1 MAYTCIA
8 ASGHHGA
15 TLHYGHAGEPNAK
28 LIEDG
33 DMCLFDMGAEYHCYC
48 SDITCSFPANGKFT
62 DQQRDV
68 YETCYEAVVA
78 VESAMRPGVNWADMH
93 RLANRT
99 ILAGLLKRGYL
110 VGGTVEEMD
119 AVNLGAVF
127 MPHGLGHFLG
137 LDTHDVGGYLKGCP
151 ERSTLPGLKSL
162 RTARDLELH
171 MVSGTGA
178 GAGRLTTSKH
188 HLTITLP
195 ACYSYIVARSVLSG
209 HTHNEPKSSIE
220 GTIKNDCVVFCCGMV
235 SWWCLRMLS
244 QVLTVEPGVYWID
257 HLLDAAQQN
266 PAQAKFFNWDKVN
279 SMRGTG
285 GVRIEDDVL
294 VLADGIENFTLV
306 PRTVEE
312 IEAFMS

>member
-110 VGGTVEEMD
+110 VDGTVEEMD

-188 HLTITLP
+188 HLTINCYYT
-195 ACYSYIVARSVLSG
+195 ACVLSI
-209 HTHNEPKSSIE
+209 HC
-220 GTIKNDCVVFCCGMV
+220 GTFC
-235 SWWCLRMLS
+235 SLRAYP
-244 QVLTVEPGVYWID
+244 QRTQEFDP
-257 HLLDAAQQN
+257 
-266 PAQAKFFNWDKVN
+266 
-279 SMRGTG
+279 R
-285 GVRIEDDVL
+285 VR
-294 VLADGIENFTLV
+294 
-306 PRTVEE
+306 RHHQK
-312 IEAFMS
+312 

>member
-28 LIEDG
+28 LVEDG

-62 DQQRDV
+62 EQQRDV
-68 YETCYEAVVA
+68 YETCLEAVVA

-110 VGGTVEEMD
+110 IGGTVEEMD

-137 LDTHDVGGYLKGCP
+137 LDTHDVGGYLKGYP
-151 ERSTLPGLKSL
+151 ERSAIPGLKSL
-162 RTARDLELH
+162 RTARDLE
-171 MVSGTGA
+171 V
-178 GAGRLTTSKH
+178 
-188 HLTITLP
+188 
-195 ACYSYIVARSVLSG
+195 
-209 HTHNEPKSSIE
+209 
-220 GTIKNDCVVFCCGMV
+220 GMV
-235 SWWCLRMLS
+235 SQIQSRMHHAMPVVQRDQTRHNRRQSCLPSSETWYPQTRA
-244 QVLTVEPGVYWID
+244 
-257 HLLDAAQQN
+257 HLAVFRLLCHA
-266 PAQAKFFNWDKVN
+266 
-279 SMRGTG
+279 
-285 GVRIEDDVL
+285 
-294 VLADGIENFTLV
+294 V
-306 PRTVEE
+306 PRCCCCR
-312 IEAFMS
+312 S

>member
-28 LIEDG
+28 LVEDG

-68 YETCYEAVVA
+68 YETCLEAVVA

-110 VGGTVEEMD
+110 IGGTVEEMD

-137 LDTHDVGGYLKGCP
+137 LDTHDVGGYLKGYP
-151 ERSTLPGLKSL
+151 ERSIIPGLKSL
-162 RTARDLELH
+162 RTARDLE
-171 MVSGTGA
+171 V
-178 GAGRLTTSKH
+178 
-188 HLTITLP
+188 
-195 ACYSYIVARSVLSG
+195 
-209 HTHNEPKSSIE
+209 
-220 GTIKNDCVVFCCGMV
+220 GMV
-235 SWWCLRMLS
+235 SHTQSSMHACMHACTHCQLSSATRHGTTVKSRVFLRA
-244 QVLTVEPGVYWID
+244 I
-257 HLLDAAQQN
+257 
-266 PAQAKFFNWDKVN
+266 
-279 SMRGTG
+279 
-285 GVRIEDDVL
+285 
-294 VLADGIENFTLV
+294 
-306 PRTVEE
+306 
-312 IEAFMS
+312 